1 MTSAQLSRAAALAAV
16 CLVFSPAYGEDFYK
30 GKTISIFVG
39 SGAGGGF
46 DTYAARRRAASGQ
59 RHSRQAIRKS
69 AEPAG
74 CWRTRQC
81 QPLVQYRSAGRNSHW
96 RTWPMAGAGASLGAT
111 GRQVRSAEFSFWLIS
126 LGREVSTCVFFNK
139 SGVTDIEA
147 LKKKGKV
154 AMGTSGPTSPMA
166 SDALLIAHAL
176 NLKLN
181 LVSGFKGSRQAFMAS
196 EQGELDGNCGLWY
209 SSLQAQYMGPVKEG
223 KANVT
228 LQLGR
233 KPHPGLK
240 GVPFLYD
247 VVKLSDVDRKAMDL
261 VFTQME
267 TGPALCRPSQ
277 DTGRPRRHPAKG
289 ISGPGQGSRIS
300 GHCRQDAAGS
310 GSRPRRGDPEFSD
323 LSLWRIRKRSSKRPK
338 SSSTDKDARF
348 GLKFPD
354 IAYFAAF
361 PLRGFHIV
369 QRCLNSVL
377 PDALDADGP
386 SRLCRKNKNRRG
398 I

>member
-1 MTSAQLSRAAALAAV
+1 MAASLEGVPQKKVKTEYWEANLTSAQLSRAAALAAV

-46 DTYAARRRAASGQ
+46 DTYARAVG
-59 RHSRQAIRKS
+59 RHLGNVIPGK
-69 AEPAG
+69 PFVK
-74 CWRTRQC
+74 
-81 QPLVQYRSAGRNSHW
+81 VQNR
-96 RTWPMAGAGASLGAT
+96 PGAGGRGNANLLFNTDPQDGTVIGALGPWLALEPLW
-111 GRQVRSAEFSFWLIS
+111 GQPGVKFDPPKFHWLIS

-154 AMGTSGPTSPMA
+154 AMGTSGPTSPMS

-267 TGPALCRPSQ
+267 LARPYVAPPKTPADRVAILRKAFL
-277 DTGRPRRHPAKG
+277 DLAK
-289 ISGPGQGSRIS
+289 
-300 GHCRQDAAGS
+300 
-310 GSRPRRGDPEFSD
+310 DPEF
-323 LSLWRIRKRSSKRPK
+323 LGTAAKMRLEVEVVRGEEIQNLLTQAYGESKEVVEK
-338 SSSTDKDARF
+338 AKK
-348 GLKFPD
+348 L
-354 IAYFAAF
+354 I
-361 PLRGFHIV
+361 
-369 QRCLNSVL
+369 
-377 PDALDADGP
+377 
-386 SRLCRKNKNRRG
+386 NR
-398 I
+398 